1 MKKYFFTDGTNK
13 FGPYTLDE
21 LKGFRITKQTK
32 VWFEEL
38 SDWTPAGDIYE
49 LHSLLETMSPPPF
62 NNTSNQSNYPPVNNK
77 GVPPKNWLLESIL
90 ITLFCCLPLGIV
102 SIVNASKVDSRYYA
116 GDITG
121 ADNAA
126 KEAKKW
132 VMISF
137 WIGLAFGIIYLI
149 FLLIAGVSG
158 F

>member
-1 MKKYFFTDGTNK
+1 MKKYFYTDGTNK

-38 SDWTPAGDIYE
+38 SDWTPAGEISE
-49 LHSLLETMSPPPF
+49 LNDLFDSTPPII
-62 NNTSNQSNYPPVNNK
+62 NNTNQNK

-102 SIVNASKVDSRYYA
+102 SIVNAAKVESRFYA
-116 GDITG
+116 GDILG
-121 ADNAA
+121 AENAA

-132 VMISF
+132 VAISF
-137 WIGLAFGIIYLI
+137 WIGLICGVIYLL
-149 FLLIAGVSG
+149 FLLIAGASG